1 MLCQPVAEFI
11 CKVKYDDD
19 DDDDEEAGGLQCS
32 AVFLLITAES
42 AA

>member
-1 MLCQPVAEFI
+1 MLKHLFC
-11 CKVKYDDD
+11 YDD

-42 AA
+42 PT